1 MGLSIPISTAL
12 DNILLAATALA
23 WLVALAANPGR
34 TLAPLR
40 GRPAVVAAVTLF
52 ALLALGTLYGAASG
66 AESQRVLGKYL
77 DLLFLPIALTVFGD
91 ARMRRLGLIAFA
103 SGVGVDITL
112 SYAAAAGM
120 LQNFDLMPRR
130 IETPFGF
137 KAQITHG
144 IMTALTAFT
153 LTLWAVEARNRAVQL
168 LIGGLALIALHNTL
182 FIGIGRTGYLVVT
195 ALVLY
200 FAATRLGGLRGIAV
214 ALLAASAAL
223 GGAYVA
229 SDRFAQRVDRAA
241 TELRAWQ
248 PGTGTTTSIGQRL
261 EFYRNTA
268 AIVAAHPLIG
278 VGTGGFAGAYARQVA
293 GTDMQPTANPHSD
306 SLLIA
311 VQIGLAGLAA
321 LLALYTALWIE
332 AGRLPDPLARHLLR
346 GLVLTIALGGMF
358 NSLLLDHTEGL
369 LFAWLAGLALAA
381 RPAPAR
387 PLA

>member
-1 MGLSIPISTAL
+1 MAALTAL
-12 DNILLAATALA
+12 
-23 WLVALAANPGR
+23 
-34 TLAPLR
+34 
-40 GRPAVVAAVTLF
+40 
-52 ALLALGTLYGAASG
+52 LLALWAT
-66 AESQRVLGKYL
+66 
-77 DLLFLPIALTVFGD
+77 
-91 ARMRRLGLIAFA
+91 RMPDRRLRL
-103 SGVGVDITL
+103 VL
-112 SYAAAAGM
+112 
-120 LQNFDLMPRR
+120 
-130 IETPFGF
+130 
-137 KAQITHG
+137 
-144 IMTALTAFT
+144 
-153 LTLWAVEARNRAVQL
+153 AV
-168 LIGGLALIALHNTL
+168 LALVALHNTL

-200 FAATRLGGLRGIAV
+200 FAATRLGGPRGLAV
-214 ALLAASAAL
+214 ALLAASAAV

-306 SLLIA
+306 YLLIA

-321 LLALYTALWIE
+321 LLALYAALWIE
-332 AGRLPDPLARHLLR
+332 AGRLSEPLERHLLR

-369 LFAWLAGLALAA
+369 LFAWMAGLTLAA
-381 RPAPAR
+381 RSAPAR